1 MKKTWNRPELTVHG
15 SVESLT
21 QARSGK
27 KFGGNDGFVLII
39 TDDISVPITDV

>member
-1 MKKTWNRPELTVHG
+1 MKKTWNTPELTVHG

-21 QARSGK
+21 QAKPK

-39 TDDISVPITDV
+39 VDIPVPITDA